1 MSGGPPPHSLAWC
14 CSSIKPLSRSR
25 SKTSMPRALSW
36 ACNTASMSFIGW
48 RNGTEWVNHS
58 DHQVTSSLHLW
69 VCLYTPIFPV
79 LPPSIRRKLHASRS
93 LLYFSQ
99 CDFLLD
105 RATTTHL
112 LPLPGLSL
120 CIAVVELGGLIC
132 KPPAVLSAAD
142 MAAAGHS
149 IC

>member
-1 MSGGPPPHSLAWC
+1 MGLFVYRVQYSQLPRP
-14 CSSIKPLSRSR
+14 SS
-25 SKTSMPRALSW
+25 
-36 ACNTASMSFIGW
+36 
-48 RNGTEWVNHS
+48 
-58 DHQVTSSLHLW
+58 
-69 VCLYTPIFPV
+69 
-79 LPPSIRRKLHASRS
+79 PSAFKKKCMHASRS

-99 CDFLLD
+99 CDFHLD

-142 MAAAGHS
+142 MADGHS